1 PQPSWAL
8 PWPCRQPAD
17 QGAEGSPAHKPG
29 RCQWLRRPR
38 RVQTVWLSSLRTPP
52 LNPAARTNRVVDALK
67 PPSPNPYERAKTLG
81 ARVLRWNPRSAHIG
95 SKAAPAP
102 YPFGSQRQGRAW
114 QLCPVAGRRRT
125 SPRAPNARILRGLET
140 IADLVG
146 PEALQPHQGLV
157 QGLEILKRD
166 LANRLQ
172 RQELALVEF
181 LDGGTRLK
189 ALGRQTD
196 PHGAAILVGALV

>member
-1 PQPSWAL
+1 
-8 PWPCRQPAD
+8 
-17 QGAEGSPAHKPG
+17 G
-29 RCQWLRRPR
+29 
-38 RVQTVWLSSLRTPP
+38 TPDR
-52 LNPAARTNRVVDALK
+52 L
-67 PPSPNPYERAKTLG
+67 TLG
-81 ARVLRWNPRSAHIG
+81 QRRRRRHIPLGRSA
-95 SKAAPAP
+95 K
-102 YPFGSQRQGRAW
+102 GRAW
-114 QLCPVAGRRRT
+114 QLCPVAERRRT

-181 LDGGTRLK
+181 LDRGTRLK